1 MSRTL
6 NIVGCGRVGRALG
19 ALLVRNSIC
28 TRVAIC
34 NRTVESSAR
43 AASFVPSSVA
53 VSGVA
58 ELPAADCWM
67 VACADSAVP
76 EVVAVLAESSAV
88 APGALVFH
96 VSGALSS
103 HELSPLAKLGARLGS
118 LHPVRSIASPELVI
132 SSFGGT
138 ACAIEGEPAA
148 VSDLRGIV
156 EGIGGRPFEVD
167 ARSKLI
173 CHAGHVFA
181 SNYVVTVLDVA
192 RRLYADARI
201 PDDVVEVM
209 LPPIVR
215 GTIENVCALGT
226 TAALTGPVARGD
238 VALVRR
244 QLSELSELNP
254 EVAALYRE
262 LVRHAARLAARRGEL
277 PPSSLSE
284 LECIARGEL
293 L

>member
-43 AASFVPSSVA
+43 AATFVPSSVA
-53 VSGVA
+53 VSSIA

-67 VACADSAVP
+67 LACADSAIRD
-76 EVVAVLAESSAV
+76 VVSALADTSALT
-88 APGALVFH
+88 PGALVFH

-103 HELSPLAKLGARLGS
+103 HELSPLAEFGAKLGS
-118 LHPVRSIASPELVI
+118 LHPVRSIASPELVV

-138 ACAIEGEPAA
+138 VCAIEGEPTA

-156 EGIGGRPFEVD
+156 ERIGGRPFEVD

-173 CHAGHVFA
+173 CHAGHVLA

-192 RRLYADARI
+192 RRLYAEAGI
-201 PDDVVEVM
+201 PDHVVEMM

-238 VALVRR
+238 VDLVRQ
-244 QLSELSELNP
+244 QLRGLSELNP

-262 LVRHAARLAARRGEL
+262 LVRHAAHLAARRGEIA
-277 PPSSLSE
+277 PSSLSE
-284 LECIARGEL
+284 LERIARGEL
-293 L
+293 S